1 MIDYIPLLKE
11 ALEKRHIKYYL
22 DEKLLVFLRSY
33 RSDRIADLQMRFI
46 FLLFP
51 ASVMVIVSIRHALD
65 SEQVALSRPLLEEA
79 NKDLKIG
86 EVDCSKPSN
95 CICFS
100 HAFDPLVEEEWCE
113 EARVQIQEFIVDYTT
128 EIVPPV
134 LLGIFARATAPTATL
149 HD

>member
-1 MIDYIPLLKE
+1 MTDYIPQLKE
-11 ALEKRHIKYYL
+11 ALEKRHIKYSL

-51 ASVMVIVSIRHALD
+51 ARMMVIVSIRHELD
-65 SEQVALSRPLLEEA
+65 SEQIALSRPLLEEA
-79 NKDLKIG
+79 NKDLKVG
-86 EVDCSKPSN
+86 EVDCSNPSN

-100 HAFDPLVEEEWCE
+100 HSFDPLSGEEWCT
-113 EARVQIQEFIVDYTT
+113 EAREQVQEFIVDYTT
-128 EIVPPV
+128 EIVPHV
-134 LLGIFARATAPTATL
+134 LLGIFARATGLAATL

>member
-1 MIDYIPLLKE
+1 MTDYIPQLKE

-22 DEKLLVFLRSY
+22 DDKLLVFLRSY

-46 FLLFP
+46 FLPFP
-51 ASVMVIVSIRHALD
+51 ARMMVIVSIRHALD
-65 SEQVALSRPLLEEA
+65 SEQIALSRPLLEEV
-79 NKDLKIG
+79 NKDLKVG
-86 EVDCSKPSN
+86 EVDCSNPSN

-100 HAFDPLVEEEWCE
+100 HSFDPLAEEEWCA
-113 EARVQIQEFIVDYTT
+113 EAREQVQEFIVEYTT

-134 LLGIFARATAPTATL
+134 LLGVFARATAPAATP